1 MFCSRQINNINN
13 LNERALRILLN
24 DQTSNHETLLLESSD
39 ICNNHRNIQT
49 LMTETYKMP
58 NNISPPIME
67 TMLEKRHSIQFQ
79 ESKERQR
86 NAK

>member
-24 DQTSNHETLLLESSD
+24 DQTSNLETLLLESSD

-49 LMTETYKMP
+49 LMTETYKIP
-58 NNISPPIME
+58 NNISPPTME
-67 TMLEKRHSIQFQ
+67 TMLEKKHSIQFQ

>member
-24 DQTSNHETLLLESSD
+24 DQTSNLETLLLESSD
-39 ICNNHRNIQT
+39 IGNNHRNIQT

>member
-24 DQTSNHETLLLESSD
+24 DQTSNLETLLLESSD